1 LSAARRSSTVPAD
14 FVGVSVVYE
23 LSKVMLAAFMASTV
37 LPGMAE
43 ARPPEL
49 DCGRGQGLGV
59 SRIEVVDTAGGPR
72 FGRQF
77 QGDGT
82 SFLAPGEIVLT
93 FDDGP
98 FAVSTRSILAT
109 LDRFCAKATFFAVGR
124 MAIIQPETLKEIAR
138 RGHTIAGHTW
148 AHVNVAHVGEMQR
161 IAEVEKGFSALTE
174 VLGAPIVAPFFRFPY
189 LNAPESEL
197 ERLSQRNVAVFGID
211 VDSTDSRGQ
220 HAPMKRIVERTLA
233 GLEKT
238 GKGIILLHDLKATT
252 AAALPDLLA
261 ALKEKGYRLVHLVPK
276 RSFEPNAAFSAE
288 VAEVILKRQ
297 QSIDAKAG
305 RLVAAAPSSGEF
317 AGNIRPV
324 RHLSRGKAHYQRTV
338 KSGKTMRKGRTKRS
352 SAQQIKA
359 GPFGRI

>member
-1 LSAARRSSTVPAD
+1 VFRFL
-14 FVGVSVVYE
+14 G
-23 LSKVMLAAFMASTV
+23 LLAAAVIASSV
-37 LPGMAE
+37 PPRGAE
-43 ARPPEL
+43 ARPFDV
-49 DCGRGQGLGV
+49 DCSRGLGV
-59 SRIEVVDTAGGPR
+59 SRVEVVDTVGGPR

-77 QGDGT
+77 QGNGT

-98 FAVSTRSILAT
+98 LAVSTKPILAT
-109 LDRFCAKATFFAVGR
+109 LDRYCAKATFFAVGR

-148 AHVNVAHVGEMQR
+148 AHVNVAHLGEMER
-161 IAEVEKGFSALTE
+161 IAEVEKGFSALAE
-174 VLGAPIVAPFFRFPY
+174 VLGGSVAPFFRFPY

-211 VDSTDSRGQ
+211 VDSTDSQGQ
-220 HAPMKRIVERTLA
+220 NAPAKRIVERTLA

-238 GKGIILLHDLKATT
+238 GKGIILLHDLKETT

-276 RSFEPNAAFSAE
+276 KYLEPNAAFSAE

-305 RLVAAAPSSGEF
+305 RLVAAAPNSGEF

-324 RHLSRGKAHYQRTV
+324 RHLSRGKARYQRTV
-338 KSGKTMRKGRTKRS
+338 KSGKTTRKGRTKRS